1 MTPGLRVARLV
12 PLCQWTISQSVLD
25 HFSKWIHVTSVGFRF
40 VLFCTYR
47 PTFRFITLPTLL
59 TCPFSDPCWRLSLL
73 RLASLS
79 IAIILCFHKT
89 RPSCCL
95 SSSTRKL
102 HSQVAMLPRL
112 KKRQMEHW
120 LPLGLVALTKKTLM
134 SVSGF
139 PARMANVGL
148 HLSKLQTAFN
158 TQRRTALLSATPPG
172 ILSCFNQNRDRCCY
186 SSKRVPRHKL
196 GGA

>member
-1 MTPGLRVARLV
+1 MPT
-12 PLCQWTISQSVLD
+12 
-25 HFSKWIHVTSVGFRF
+25 FGFRY
-40 VLFCTYR
+40 VLFYTLGL
-47 PTFRFITLPTLL
+47 TFRSITLPTPLP
-59 TCPFSDPCWRLSLL
+59 CPSSDPCWRLSLL

-79 IAIILCFHKT
+79 IAINLCFHKT
-89 RPSCCL
+89 RPLCCL
-95 SSSTRKL
+95 SSFTRKL
-102 HSQVAMLPRL
+102 LSQVAMLPRW
-112 KKRQMEHW
+112 KKRQMEPW
-120 LPLGLVALTKKTLM
+120 LPLGLVALTKKTRM

-172 ILSCFNQNRDRCCY
+172 ILSCFNQNRGRCCY